1 MHFTPYPLMSGVLQS
16 GCIDRHTETFL
27 EQPMTKF
34 DRLVIVMGDGEW
46 HSTEELVQR
55 VGHRFSATKHIA
67 EKRGYRFDR
76 RRQGQQFEYRMLPV
90 RSVVG
95 SVADQ

>member
-1 MHFTPYPLMSGVLQS
+1 
-16 GCIDRHTETFL
+16 
-27 EQPMTKF
+27 MTKF

-46 HSTEELVQR
+46 HSTEELVER

-76 RRQGQQFEYRMLPV
+76 RRQGQQFEYRM
-90 RSVVG
+90 RVG
-95 SVADQ
+95 VKETISRVTQNFLEEPHVDEFVSEH